1 MIALG
6 NLSACYVTLVCS
18 RNAAAAAPGFR
29 IFCCGW
35 LLMSITLIFICL
47 IVGVLIGAVGI
58 GGVLLVPS
66 LYLIV
71 GIDVHEAVPA
81 CTLSYLATGVIG
93 VIVYARHGSIQ
104 WDKVFWLCLGA
115 VPAAFLGSISLLS
128 IPAIVVMYLIALL
141 MIVSGV
147 DALIKAYRESGEE
160 HAARQLSPVQFVVIG
175 FVTGFGSAITGTGG
189 PLILVPVV
197 IYLGLPVLTAIGL
210 SQAIQLP
217 IAAFASVGNWMSGN
231 LNFELALVLATIMVV
246 GSLGGALLVH
256 RLPTEPIRKLI
267 AFLLIFFGA
276 GIGIQQLLN
285 L

>member
-1 MIALG
+1 
-6 NLSACYVTLVCS
+6 
-18 RNAAAAAPGFR
+18 
-29 IFCCGW
+29 
-35 LLMSITLIFICL
+35 MSITLILICF
-47 IVGVLIGAVGI
+47 IVGILIGAVGI
-58 GGVLLVPS
+58 GGVLLVPA
-66 LYLIV
+66 LYLIG

-104 WDKVFWLCLGA
+104 WSKVFWLCLGA

-128 IPAIVVMYLIALL
+128 IPAIWVMFLIALL
-141 MIVSGV
+141 MVVSGI
-147 DALIKAYRESGEE
+147 DALIKAYRKSGEE
-160 HAARQLSPVQFVVIG
+160 HASRQLSPVQFVVIG

-256 RLPTEPIRKLI
+256 RLPAEPIRKLI